1 MCRRYGISLARQM
14 RGNIL
19 ANGSNSPKR
28 SARSTNTLATVA
40 APARPYTNMYFM
52 AVHVQQAPFHYAEAR
67 MSHHPELT
75 TVPAL
80 DLNRYLGTWYE
91 IARLPIRFEDEDCTD
106 VSAHYTLED
115 DGSVRVQNRCLTA
128 EGELEEAIGQART
141 IDDTHSRLEVTF
153 LPEALRWIPFTK
165 GDYWVMRIDP
175 DYTAALVGS
184 PDRKYLWLLA
194 RLPQLDENI
203 AQAYLAH
210 AREQGFDLAPLIHTP
225 HTGRLT
231 EQPLP

>member
-1 MCRRYGISLARQM
+1 
-14 RGNIL
+14 
-19 ANGSNSPKR
+19 
-28 SARSTNTLATVA
+28 
-40 APARPYTNMYFM
+40 
-52 AVHVQQAPFHYAEAR
+52 
-67 MSHHPELT
+67 MSHHPELA
-75 TVPAL
+75 TVPSL

-91 IARLPIRFEDEDCTD
+91 IARLPTRFEDADCTD
-106 VSAHYTLED
+106 VSAHYTLEE
-115 DGSVRVQNRCLTA
+115 DGSVRVQNRCFTA
-128 EGELEEAIGQART
+128 EGELEEAIGQARA

-153 LPEALRWIPFTK
+153 LPEGLRWIPFTK
-165 GDYWVMRIDP
+165 GDYWVMRIDA

-231 EQPLP
+231 EQPFP